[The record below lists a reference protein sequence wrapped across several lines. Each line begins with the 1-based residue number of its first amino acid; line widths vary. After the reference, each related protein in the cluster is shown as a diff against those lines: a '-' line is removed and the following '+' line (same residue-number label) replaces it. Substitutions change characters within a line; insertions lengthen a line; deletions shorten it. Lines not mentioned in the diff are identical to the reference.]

1 MVRDYENA
9 GVGAFLFKAA
19 RRAAYE
25 LGLIFD
31 AERVNRDSVT
41 ELEPARRKAQ
51 IKAAEHNIFLQ
62 FHMDKP
68 MHGVFYKNIED
79 LGLSKWLTFT
89 FVRSAGL
96 KSETEG
102 FIMARQ
108 DGVFDILV

>member
-1 MVRDYENA
+1 MSLESLHNRLVLDGACNVIRSSDPLLCMVRDHENA

-19 RRAAYE
+19 RRAADE

-31 AERVNRDSVT
+31 VERVNRDSVT

-62 FHMDKP
+62 LHKDKP

-79 LGLSKWLTFT
+79 LGLSKRLT
-89 FVRSAGL
+89 
-96 KSETEG
+96 
-102 FIMARQ
+102 
-108 DGVFDILV
+108 